1 MQSIAGQGSLNRSR
15 DTLRLPNIG
24 DVSRNY
30 GDSNSILILEIFDKQ
45 SSATLQKSILVFSVP
60 KAPRFGNGPKY
71 AG

>member
-30 GDSNSILILEIFDKQ
+30 GDKIFDKQ